1 VELLVT
7 VLLLSLVV
15 GGLLPLLTSGD
26 EAYQELRWRQGMVQ
40 NGRVALDKLLR
51 ETRSAEAFR
60 AVAPGLVR
68 LSTFWGDGTGADPTV
83 EFVLNA
89 GTGDLDYR
97 WAADWDF
104 RRQITVTAQ
113 DAVAVDYAVALTF
126 NHAGLVAAGAS
137 LASGDDVRVRYWTG
151 TQMVELDR
159 FLDPT
164 SAWNSATTRIWF
176 RLQTAL
182 AANAAN
188 GNYYL
193 YYGNL
198 AAGPPPANGDNVFLD
213 SEDGTTLGGWQ
224 RRDSGAGGCAGT
236 HSPSA
241 ADGFIFQTN
250 SGNNCYRQLSK
261 NVPQDNVEIF
271 WDFRS
276 GAAGDA
282 AANDRHMPGM
292 GARFSNAGDGY
303 IVSPGED
310 SNRRL
315 RVRQMSGWTTIA
327 QTWQTPRDVALYR
340 VTSGTDYYGRFYLV
354 GAEVRAKFWP
364 AAGAEPAGWMLTGV
378 DDSAPILFGPH
389 YTQVDGHDSPQ
400 DHRHRRLIVRPRVAN
415 EPLTVL
421 GVETTGTRPDVL
433 ESLAGPFRS
442 MTLSCF
448 NGAGTAIDC
457 VPTTPVRSVQVALV
471 VMDPTGRIPDITLTG
486 RAFRQSP

>member
-26 EAYQELRWRQGMVQ
+26 EAYQELRRRQGMVQ

-60 AVAPGLVR
+60 AVAPGRVR

-89 GTGDLDYR
+89 ATGDLDYR

-159 FLDPT
+159 FPDPT

-213 SEDGTTLGGWQ
+213 YEDGSTLGGWI
-224 RRDSGAGGCAGT
+224 RRDSCAGS
-236 HSPSA
+236 HSAS
-241 ADGFIFQTN
+241 ADGFVFQTS

-261 NVPQDNVEIF
+261 NVSQENVEIF
-271 WDFRS
+271 WGFRS

-282 AANDRHMPGM
+282 DGNDRHMPGV
-292 GARFSNAGDGY
+292 GARFSAAGAGY

-310 SNRRL
+310 NNRRL
-315 RVRQMSGWTTIA
+315 RIRQMSAWTTVA
-327 QTWQTPRDVALYR
+327 QTWQTARDDVLYR
-340 VTSGTDYYGRFYLV
+340 VTPGSNYYARFYLV
-354 GAEVRAKFWP
+354 GSEMRAKFWP
-364 AAGAEPAGWMLTGV
+364 VGGAEPAGWMLTGA
-378 DDSAPILFGPH
+378 DGSAPILSGPH

-400 DHRHRRLIVRPRVAN
+400 DHRHQRLIVRPRVAN
-415 EPLTVL
+415 EPSTAM
-421 GVETTGTRPDVL
+421 GVETAGTRPDVL

-442 MTLSCF
+442 LTVACYDVAA
-448 NGAGTAIDC
+448 NVIGC
-457 VPTTPVRSVQVALV
+457 VPTTPVRSVQIALV

-486 RAFRQSP
+486 RAFRQAP